1 MHYCRRL
8 LGEGLLLLGLALAWW
23 LFRRHR
29 RIAKDHRPVVRS
41 FHWMLAT
48 LAGEA
53 IATLLALG
61 CGGAGLAM
69 ALHG

>member
-1 MHYCRRL
+1 MHYSRRL
-8 LGEGLLLLGLALAWW
+8 LGEGLIVVGLALAYW

-29 RIAKDHRPVVRS
+29 RIGEGHRPMVRG
-41 FHWMLAT
+41 FNWMLAT

-53 IATLLALG
+53 IATLMALG
-61 CGGAGLAM
+61 CGGTGLAM